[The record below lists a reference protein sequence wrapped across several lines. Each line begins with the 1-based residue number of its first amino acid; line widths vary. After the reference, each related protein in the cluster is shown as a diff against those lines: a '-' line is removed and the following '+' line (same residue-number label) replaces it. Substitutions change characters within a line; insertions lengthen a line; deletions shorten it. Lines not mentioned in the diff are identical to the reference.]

1 MAIRNYSVRGDL
13 YHAFYIIVS
22 HRFCAPCYC
31 TECVTFFFFHDEWNI
46 YLYWVIDS
54 LFTFCWSLYLIVYFH
69 FHTGRNI
76 DEKYLEDC
84 LALKCAVKINI
95 TCITLFGKD
104 TELYILFQIHKAY
117 ELFFKLWSH
126 TSWCM
131 VQIGNTYSLI
141 C

>member
-1 MAIRNYSVRGDL
+1 MAIRNYSEETYTMLSILLFLTGSVL
-13 YHAFYIIVS
+13 HV
-22 HRFCAPCYC
+22 
-31 TECVTFFFFHDEWNI
+31 TVLCVLHFFFMMSEI
-46 YLYWVIDS
+46 YIYIELLTRCL
-54 LFTFCWSLYLIVYFH
+54 LFAEVCIWLFIFT

-76 DEKYLEDC
+76 DEKYLKDC
-84 LALKCAVKINI
+84 LALKCAVKNNI

-104 TELYILFQIHKAY
+104 TELYIFFQIHKAY

-131 VQIGNTYSLI
+131 VQNGNTYLLI